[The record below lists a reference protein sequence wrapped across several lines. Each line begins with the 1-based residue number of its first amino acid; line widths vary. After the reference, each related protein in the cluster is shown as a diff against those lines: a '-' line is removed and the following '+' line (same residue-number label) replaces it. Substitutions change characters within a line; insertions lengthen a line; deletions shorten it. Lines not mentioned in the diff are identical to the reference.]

1 MIHKPLYR
9 IAKAWDMLRDVRII
23 VLTCLLFNLSVRM
36 INVSGASDQD
46 TNPTDVEQTLCCLS
60 DGTPSFGKCPP
71 RNGRCCVTIGI
82 KFSERTDSM
91 AFSEYNR
98 RKFVAGMTRRI
109 AQLRDQ
115 SEKSLDFAIETMFQE
130 RTDAYLYVEQGLIE
144 VDRMLGL
151 VEGELEEITEL
162 TAAQRLESRLE
173 FIEDRFEEFES
184 EIRQRPRRRRR
195 KINLFNFFKAAGGA
209 GSAGGDGEGTSAR
222 GEIRSSVQAYE
233 VLGVEFGS
241 PLPVVTRAFR
251 ERAKKIHPDI
261 RQGDRSAEPELR
273 RIIEAYQF
281 LKTDYF
287 GNSTSDSFQRPF

>member
-1 MIHKPLYR
+1 
-9 IAKAWDMLRDVRII
+9 
-23 VLTCLLFNLSVRM
+23 
-36 INVSGASDQD
+36 
-46 TNPTDVEQTLCCLS
+46 
-60 DGTPSFGKCPP
+60 
-71 RNGRCCVTIGI
+71 
-82 KFSERTDSM
+82 M
-91 AFSEYNR
+91 AFNEHNR
-98 RKFVAGMTRRI
+98 RKFVTGMSRRI
-109 AQLRDQ
+109 AKLRDQ
-115 SEKSLDFAIETMFQE
+115 SEQSLDFAIENMFQE

-151 VEGELEEITEL
+151 VEGELEDITEL

-184 EIRQRPRRRRR
+184 EIRQRPRRRRH
-195 KINLFNFFKAAGGA
+195 KINLFNFFKAAGG
-209 GSAGGDGEGTSAR
+209 GGGEGESTSSR

-261 RQGDRSAEPELR
+261 RQGDRSSEPELR

-287 GNSTSDSFQRPF
+287 GNAASDSFQRPF

>member
-1 MIHKPLYR
+1 
-9 IAKAWDMLRDVRII
+9 
-23 VLTCLLFNLSVRM
+23 
-36 INVSGASDQD
+36 
-46 TNPTDVEQTLCCLS
+46 
-60 DGTPSFGKCPP
+60 
-71 RNGRCCVTIGI
+71 
-82 KFSERTDSM
+82 M
-91 AFSEYNR
+91 AFTEHNR
-98 RKFVAGMTRRI
+98 RKFISGMSRRI
-109 AQLRDQ
+109 VKLRDQ

-130 RTDAYLYVEQGLIE
+130 RTDAFLYVEQGLIE

-151 VEGELEEITEL
+151 VEGELEGIQEL

-184 EIRQRPRRRRR
+184 EIRQRPRRRRQ
-195 KINLFNFFKAAGGA
+195 KINLFNFFKAAGGT
-209 GSAGGDGEGTSAR
+209 GGGGEGDFPSAR

-251 ERAKKIHPDI
+251 ERAKKIHPDS
-261 RQGDRSAEPELR
+261 RQGDRSSEPELR

-287 GNSTSDSFQRPF
+287 GNTASDSFQRPF

>member
-1 MIHKPLYR
+1 
-9 IAKAWDMLRDVRII
+9 
-23 VLTCLLFNLSVRM
+23 
-36 INVSGASDQD
+36 
-46 TNPTDVEQTLCCLS
+46 
-60 DGTPSFGKCPP
+60 
-71 RNGRCCVTIGI
+71 
-82 KFSERTDSM
+82 M
-91 AFSEYNR
+91 ALNEHNK
-98 RKFVAGMTRRI
+98 RKFVAGMSRRI
-109 AQLRDQ
+109 AKLRDQ
-115 SEKSLDFAIETMFQE
+115 SEQSLDFAIETMFQE
-130 RTDAYLYVEQGLIE
+130 RTDAYLHVEQGLIE

-184 EIRQRPRRRRR
+184 EIRQRPRRRRQ
-195 KINLFNFFKAAGGA
+195 KINLFNFFKAAGG
-209 GSAGGDGEGTSAR
+209 GGGEGQTTSAR

-261 RQGDRSAEPELR
+261 RQGDRSSEPELR

-287 GNSTSDSFQRPF
+287 GNAASDSFQRPV

>member
-1 MIHKPLYR
+1 MAL
-9 IAKAWDMLRDVRII
+9 
-23 VLTCLLFNLSVRM
+23 N
-36 INVSGASDQD
+36 
-46 TNPTDVEQTLCCLS
+46 EQN
-60 DGTPSFGKCPP
+60 K
-71 RNGRCCVTIGI
+71 
-82 KFSERTDSM
+82 
-91 AFSEYNR
+91 
-98 RKFVAGMTRRI
+98 RKFVAGMSRRI
-109 AQLRDQ
+109 AKLRDQ
-115 SEKSLDFAIETMFQE
+115 SEQSLDFAIETMFQE
-130 RTDAYLYVEQGLIE
+130 RTDAYLHVEQGLIE

-184 EIRQRPRRRRR
+184 EIRQRPRRRRQ
-195 KINLFNFFKAAGGA
+195 KINLFNFFKAAGG
-209 GSAGGDGEGTSAR
+209 GGGEGQATSAR

-261 RQGDRSAEPELR
+261 RQGDRSSEPELR

-287 GNSTSDSFQRPF
+287 GNAASDSFQRPF

>member
-1 MIHKPLYR
+1 
-9 IAKAWDMLRDVRII
+9 
-23 VLTCLLFNLSVRM
+23 
-36 INVSGASDQD
+36 
-46 TNPTDVEQTLCCLS
+46 
-60 DGTPSFGKCPP
+60 
-71 RNGRCCVTIGI
+71 
-82 KFSERTDSM
+82 M
-91 AFSEYNR
+91 AFNEHNR
-98 RKFVAGMTRRI
+98 RKFMAGMNRRI
-109 AQLRDQ
+109 AKLRDQ

-130 RTDAYLYVEQGLIE
+130 RTDAYLHVEQGLIE

-184 EIRQRPRRRRR
+184 EIRQRPRRRRQ
-195 KINLFNFFKAAGGA
+195 KINLFNFFKAAGG
-209 GSAGGDGEGTSAR
+209 GDGESTSSR
-222 GEIRSSVQAYE
+222 GDIRTSVQAYE

-241 PLPVVTRAFR
+241 SLPVVTRAFR

-261 RQGDRSAEPELR
+261 RQGDRSSEPELR

-287 GNSTSDSFQRPF
+287 GNAGSDSFNRPF